1 MKILFIIYI
10 FINLLHADTQKVYL
24 YTTEINTNNFKSL
37 KVSFDTY
44 LSEYGNY
51 EFQQFTDKKTFEKYL
66 KDKNSIVIL
75 SSWHYRKIAKEYDL
89 EAMLVAQK
97 KGSIYDT
104 KILVGQKNTPLSG
117 VVTSAYD
124 KEYTN
129 DLLSSLTHN
138 KSTKLSVLVVPKEID
153 ALMSV
158 GFGMS
163 RFALVSKDSFTLL
176 AEINPFLSKS
186 LKIYSESLPKY
197 RMLLASNK
205 IDKNK
210 NKLISIFKDMG
221 LSESGK
227 NILNMIGVD
236 KMLVLKAN
244 DLKNLGDKK

>member
-1 MKILFIIYI
+1 MKITFLILLFANIL
-10 FINLLHADTQKVYL
+10 FADTQKVYL

-44 LSEYGNY
+44 LGKYGNY
-51 EFQQFTDKKTFEKYL
+51 EFQPFNNKKTFEKYL

-75 SSWHYRKIAKEYDL
+75 SSWHYRKIAKEYNL

-104 KILVGQKNTPLSG
+104 KILVGQKNSSLAG

-129 DLLSSLTHN
+129 NLLSDLTN
-138 KSTKLSVLVVPKEID
+138 NQSAKLSVLVVPKEID

-163 RFALVSKDSFTLL
+163 RFALVSKESFTLL
-176 AEINPFLSKS
+176 KEINPFLSKS
-186 LKIYSESLPKY
+186 LKIYGESAPKY
-197 RMLLASNK
+197 RMLLACNK
-205 IDKNK
+205 IDEKKN
-210 NKLISIFKDMG
+210 NLISIFKNMG
-221 LSESGK
+221 LTERGK
-227 NILNMIGVD
+227 NILNMIGAD
-236 KMLVLKAN
+236 ELVVLNAD
-244 DLKNLGDKK
+244 DLKNLGDNK